1 MSKFLKFTASI
12 VLLGTALATNANA
25 QDADAGEKVFRKCA
39 ACHAVGEG
47 AKNKVGPELNEIF
60 GRVAGSHEDFKY
72 SKAMVKAGDE
82 GLVWDHDSLTE
93 YLAKPRAFVK
103 GTRMAFAGLKKDDE
117 IANVIAYLAT
127 FSSSAEQAA
136 AEPEPAPTAASGG
149 DTAPVE
155 TAEAPA
161 ANAADAV
168 IPEHGVYHLGR
179 EALPEEVAAWDIDVR
194 PDGVGLPVGSGT
206 VADGGVLY
214 DDNCAVCHGVFGEG
228 EGRWPVLS
236 GGFGTLTADR
246 PVKTIGSYWPFAS
259 TIFDYV
265 HRAMPFGNARS
276 LDADQTYAI
285 TAYLLYL
292 NDIVTDEDFELSNE
306 TFSEISLPNE
316 ENFYPDDRLDE
327 ANFDTNV
334 EPCMENCG
342 DGPAEIV
349 MRARIL
355 DVTPD
360 GDDESGAGGID

>member
-12 VLLGTALATNANA
+12 VLLGAAWTTSANA

-60 GRVAGSHEDFKY
+60 GRVAGALEDFKY
-72 SKAMVKAGDE
+72 SKAMTKAGEE

-93 YLAKPRAFVK
+93 YLAKPRDYVK
-103 GTRMAFAGLKKDDE
+103 GTKMAFAGLKKDDE

-127 FSSSAEQAA
+127 FSESAEQAA
-136 AEPEPAPTAASGG
+136 AEPESAPAA
-149 DTAPVE
+149 APVE
-155 TAEAPA
+155 TASATEPSV
-161 ANAADAV
+161 NAADAV

-179 EALPEEVAAWDIDVR
+179 EALPEEIAAWDIDVR

-214 DDNCAVCHGVFGEG
+214 DENCAVCHGVFGEG

-236 GGFGTLTADR
+236 GGFDTLTADR

-276 LDADQTYAI
+276 LSADQTYAI

-292 NDIVTDEDFELSNE
+292 NDIVTEEDFELSNE

-316 ENFYPDDRLDE
+316 ENFYPDDRLE
-327 ANFDTNV
+327 EPNFVTNV
-334 EPCMENCG
+334 KPCMENCG

-360 GDDESGAGGID
+360 GDEENGAGGID

>member
-1 MSKFLKFTASI
+1 MTK
-12 VLLGTALATNANA
+12 
-25 QDADAGEKVFRKCA
+25 AGE
-39 ACHAVGEG
+39 
-47 AKNKVGPELNEIF
+47 
-60 GRVAGSHEDFKY
+60 
-72 SKAMVKAGDE
+72 E

-93 YLAKPRAFVK
+93 YLAKPRDYVK
-103 GTRMAFAGLKKDDE
+103 GTKMAFAGLKKDDE

-127 FSSSAEQAA
+127 FSESAEQAA
-136 AEPEPAPTAASGG
+136 AEPESAPASE
-149 DTAPVE
+149 PVE
-155 TAEAPA
+155 TASAAEPA
-161 ANAADAV
+161 LNAADAV
-168 IPEHGVYHLGR
+168 FPEHGVYHLGR
-179 EALPEEVAAWDIDVR
+179 EALPEEIAAWDIDVR
-194 PDGVGLPVGSGT
+194 PDGVGLPVGSGR

-214 DDNCAVCHGVFGEG
+214 DENCAVCHGVFGEG

-236 GGFGTLTADR
+236 GGFDTLTADR

-276 LDADQTYAI
+276 LSADQTYAI

-292 NDIVTDEDFELSNE
+292 NDIVTEEDFELSNE

-316 ENFYPDDRLDE
+316 ENFYPDDRLE
-327 ANFDTNV
+327 EPNFATNV

-360 GDDESGAGGID
+360 GDEENGAGGID

>member
-12 VLLGTALATNANA
+12 VLLGAAWATNSNA

-60 GRVAGSHEDFKY
+60 GRVAGSLEDFKY
-72 SKAMVKAGDE
+72 SKAMTKAGEE
-82 GLVWDHDSLTE
+82 GLVWVHDSLTE
-93 YLAKPRAFVK
+93 YLAKPRDYVK
-103 GTRMAFAGLKKDDE
+103 GTKMAFAGLKKDDE

-127 FSSSAEQAA
+127 FSESAEQAA
-136 AEPEPAPTAASGG
+136 AEPESAPASE
-149 DTAPVE
+149 PVE
-155 TAEAPA
+155 TASATEPSV
-161 ANAADAV
+161 NAADAV

-179 EALPEEVAAWDIDVR
+179 EALPEEIAAWDIDVR

-214 DDNCAVCHGVFGEG
+214 DENCAVCHGVFGEG

-236 GGFGTLTADR
+236 GGFDTLTADR

-276 LDADQTYAI
+276 LSADQTYAI

-292 NDIVTDEDFELSNE
+292 NDIVTEEDFELSNE

-316 ENFYPDDRLDE
+316 ENFYPDDRLE
-327 ANFDTNV
+327 EPNFATNV

-360 GDDESGAGGID
+360 GDEENGAGGID